1 MKRLYH
7 IIALVLSLTF
17 FCLGTGMTQ
26 LHICSD
32 NCRMEESCPMHGH
45 HAVKRPACCAERTAA
60 ASPDGVH
67 VSQASTCLSLSYQAD
82 FFINHIQTLLP
93 MVACCQVMQPVCLL
107 PERTPETATETFVT
121 THAPPLTGRH
131 ILTFHSVLII

>member
-26 LHICSD
+26 LHICSEQ
-32 NCRMEESCPMHGH
+32 CRMEESCPMHGH
-45 HAVKRPACCAERTAA
+45 HAVKRPACCAEKAAA

-67 VSQASTCLSLSYQAD
+67 VSEACTCLSLSYQAD
-82 FFINHIQTLLP
+82 FFINHIQT
-93 MVACCQVMQPVCLL
+93 LL

>member
-26 LHICSD
+26 LHICSEQ
-32 NCRMEESCPMHGH
+32 CRMEESCPMHGH
-45 HAVKRPACCAERTAA
+45 HAVKRPTCC
-60 ASPDGVH
+60 V
-67 VSQASTCLSLSYQAD
+67 SYQAD

-107 PERTPETATETFVT
+107 PELMPETATENLVT